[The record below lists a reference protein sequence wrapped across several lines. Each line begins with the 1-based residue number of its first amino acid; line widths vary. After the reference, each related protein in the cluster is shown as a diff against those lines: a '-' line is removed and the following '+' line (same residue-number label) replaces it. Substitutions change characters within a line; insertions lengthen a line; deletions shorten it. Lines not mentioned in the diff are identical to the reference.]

1 MRRGIFAA
9 FFLFLLTSPFASIIA
24 SEKPEPNFTLTIVP
38 ETDGRLDWD
47 FDNTIFGSSRDEVH
61 PTLCATPDGRYLYA
75 CCCVLDGDGAFN
87 HLRLRW
93 STDGGLTW
101 GTTIDLQAENPLGVS
116 QLAADDDY
124 IYLVYEYFSAP
135 DDIDIYLARL
145 PVDSIDPFFTLP
157 IANTSAIE
165 KSPTITCDSRDNPQE
180 PYLYISHATLTQ
192 PDSTQ
197 YHFHLSIDRG
207 ASLHRSRIISTF
219 PGQLERSSIATGH
232 FSENTI
238 IYIACEAERS
248 GERGSMVYITI
259 SFDLG
264 ATWSYPSPLSSD
276 HRAFG
281 LPNICALSNYA
292 VLTCVHEPVPHDLDV
307 LYSYTQDS
315 GRTWSTGSLVSPGES
330 YDTQPQVVIEENG
343 DFTIGFT
350 HFLSED
356 SSMGTV
362 WARCGTM
369 LHPDSLELP
378 LVVANEIMTPREYR
392 LGMCAAPNMPEFH
405 GAALAWTSYFVLGD
419 TDIKFDA
426 AWRGDA
432 AHRRTPALPSQLLL
446 EQNWPNPFNQSTT
459 IRFHL
464 NSPGQTQLII
474 HNILGQEI
482 ARQSLGLLSPG
493 IHKLIFDAQA
503 FPSGNYFYTLK
514 SNRIEQTRR
523 MIILK

>member
-1 MRRGIFAA
+1 MRRYVFTV
-9 FFLFLLTSPFASIIA
+9 FFIFLLTSPHTSITA
-24 SEKPEPNFTLTIVP
+24 SEKPEPNFTLTIAP
-38 ETDGRLDWD
+38 KTEGRLDWD
-47 FDNTIFGSSRDEVH
+47 FDNTIFGSSRDEIH

-101 GTTIDLQAENPLGVS
+101 GTNVDLQTENPLGVS
-116 QLAADDDY
+116 QLAADDVY
-124 IYLVYEYFSAP
+124 IYLVYEYYFAP

-145 PVDSIDPFFTLP
+145 PVGSTNSFFTLP

-165 KSPTITCDSRDNPQE
+165 KSPAITCDSRDNPQE
-180 PYLYISHATLTQ
+180 PYLYISHAAFVQ
-192 PDSTQ
+192 SDSMR
-197 YHFHLSIDRG
+197 YYFHLSIDRG
-207 ASLHRSRIISTF
+207 ASLHRSKLISSF
-219 PGQLERSSIATGH
+219 PGQLNRSSIATGELLE
-232 FSENTI
+232 STI

-248 GERGSMVYITI
+248 GERGSMVYTTT
-259 SFDLG
+259 SLDLG
-264 ATWSYPSPLSSD
+264 ATWNYPSPLSSD
-276 HRAFG
+276 HRAFS
-281 LPNICALSNYA
+281 LPDICAIGNYA

-307 LYSYTQDS
+307 LYSFTQDS

-330 YDTQPQVVIEENG
+330 YDTEPQIVIEENG
-343 DFTIGFT
+343 AFTIGFT

-362 WARCGTM
+362 WARRGTI

-378 LVVANEIMTPREYR
+378 VAVANETVTPSGYR
-392 LGMCAAPNMPEFH
+392 LGMCAAPNIPEFH
-405 GAALAWTSYFVLGD
+405 GAALAWTSYFILGD
-419 TDIKFDA
+419 TDVKFDA

-432 AHRRTPALPSQLLL
+432 AYHKTLALPSQLLL

-464 NSPGQTQLII
+464 NSPAQTQLII
-474 HNILGQEI
+474 HNILGQEMM
-482 ARQSLGLLSPG
+482 RQNLGILSPG
-493 IHKLIFDAQA
+493 IHILIFDAQA

-514 SNRIEQTRR
+514 SSQIEQTRR
-523 MIILK
+523 MMILK